1 MNEKSGFRRG
11 AIRME
16 YVIIAVLIAA
26 AIILALLFF
35 GRSVANSVGVA
46 GQAATGAHSDTRQ
59 WQSMQEERSSGHT
72 AAKRANKF
80 FEDSQGREAVEMTQ
94 ERKAAETSVR
104 AAEVDI
110 PLSDDDRGRERNDV
124 K

>member
-11 AIRME
+11 AVRME
-16 YVIIAVLIAA
+16 YVIVAVLIAT

-35 GRSVANSVGVA
+35 GREIMNTFGVA
-46 GQAATGAHSDTRQ
+46 GQAATGVPSDACQ
-59 WQSMQEERSSGHT
+59 AQSAQENRSEHAAAER
-72 AAKRANKF
+72 ADNF
-80 FEDSQGREAVEMTQ
+80 FVDSQKCGSAETSARS
-94 ERKAAETSVR
+94 AETSVR

-110 PLSDDDRGRERNDV
+110 PQPDDDRGRGRNDV

>member
-16 YVIIAVLIAA
+16 YVIIAVLIVA
-26 AIILALLFF
+26 AIIVGLLFF

-46 GQAATGAHSDTRQ
+46 GQATTGASSEACRA
-59 WQSMQEERSSGHT
+59 QSMQENRSAHT
-72 AAKRANKF
+72 AAECANKSF
-80 FEDSQGREAVEMTQ
+80 MDSQ

-110 PLSDDDRGRERNDV
+110 PLPDDDRGRERNAA

>member
-1 MNEKSGFRRG
+1 MNEKNGSRRS
-11 AIRME
+11 AVRME
-16 YVIIAVLIAA
+16 YVILAVLIAT

-35 GRSVANSVGVA
+35 GREIMNTFGVA
-46 GQAATGAHSDTRQ
+46 GQAATGDCSRACEA
-59 WQSMQEERSSGHT
+59 QSMQENRSAHT
-72 AAKRANKF
+72 AAERANKF
-80 FEDSQGREAVEMTQ
+80 SEDSQ

-110 PLSDDDRGRERNDV
+110 PLPDDDRGRERNDV

>member
-1 MNEKSGFRRG
+1 
-11 AIRME
+11 ME
-16 YVIIAVLIAA
+16 YVIIAVLIVA

-46 GQAATGAHSDTRQ
+46 GQAATGD
-59 WQSMQEERSSGHT
+59 QSKACEMQSAQENRAGQA
-72 AAKRANKF
+72 AAKCSDKF
-80 FEDSQGREAVEMTQ
+80 FVDSQECEAAETSA
-94 ERKAAETSVR
+94 RSAETSVR

-110 PLSDDDRGRERNDV
+110 PLSDDDRGRSRNDL

>member
-11 AIRME
+11 AVRME
-16 YVIIAVLIAA
+16 YVIIAVLIVA
-26 AIILALLFF
+26 AIILAVLFF
-35 GRSVANSVGVA
+35 GRDIMNTFGVA
-46 GQAATGAHSDTRQ
+46 GQATTGASTEACRA
-59 WQSMQEERSSGHT
+59 QSMQENRSAHT
-72 AAKRANKF
+72 AAERANKF
-80 FEDSQGREAVEMTQ
+80 SEDSQ

-110 PLSDDDRGRERNDV
+110 PLPDDDRGRGRNDV

>member
-16 YVIIAVLIAA
+16 YVIIAVLIVA
-26 AIILALLFF
+26 AIIAAVLFF
-35 GRSVANSVGVA
+35 GRDVIDMFGEASQTAPG
-46 GQAATGAHSDTRQ
+46 THLDTRQ
-59 WQSMQEERSSGHT
+59 WQSMQENRSEQAT
-72 AAKRANKF
+72 AERANKF
-80 FEDSQGREAVEMTQ
+80 FEDSQ

-104 AAEVDI
+104 SAEVDI
-110 PLSDDDRGRERNDV
+110 PLPDDDRGRGRNDV